1 LALLRPSVLLY
12 LLCHSIYVL
21 RLPFQ
26 ILYIACAVLIALL
39 GLAGALFVLRGHFLD
54 LTGVRQDEL
63 IVFLEELEL
72 LFLCHHFRF
81 GLFLRWG
88 LFSGSTID
96 LKFFLKIKGRSFFL
110 FLFFFFDSEFRLKVF
125 LDFIELHVIVD
136 VCESFL
142 GVLQILIGY
151 DLIFTETVFQGLG
164 HKLSVLSSQHDQS
177 VVDSFL
183 TSWDLFRVK
192 LFCIFFFDLDVL
204 YRFDISDGKLVANGH
219 GWSSAWVL
227 K

>member
-63 IVFLEELEL
+63 IVFLKELEL

-136 VCESFL
+136 VGESFL
-142 GVLQILIGY
+142 GVLQILIGD
-151 DLIFTETVFQGLG
+151 DLVLPETVFQGLG
-164 HKLSVLSSQHDQS
+164 HELSVLSSHHDQS

-183 TSWDLFRVK
+183 TGWDLFGVK
-192 LFCIFFFDLDVL
+192 LFFILFFDLGVL
-204 YRFDISDGKLVANGH
+204 YRFDISHGKLMANGH
-219 GWSSAWVL
+219 GWSSTWVL